1 MRIHRFIFL
10 AVLVGLLALSGC
22 TGTVSVGVAVG
33 NPYGAYAPYGP
44 AYGPYGPY
52 GTVRVG
58 SGPIVW

>member
-1 MRIHRFIFL
+1 MRIKRLILL
-10 AVLVGLLALSGC
+10 AVLLGLLAVSGC

-33 NPYGAYAPYGP
+33 NPYGAYGP